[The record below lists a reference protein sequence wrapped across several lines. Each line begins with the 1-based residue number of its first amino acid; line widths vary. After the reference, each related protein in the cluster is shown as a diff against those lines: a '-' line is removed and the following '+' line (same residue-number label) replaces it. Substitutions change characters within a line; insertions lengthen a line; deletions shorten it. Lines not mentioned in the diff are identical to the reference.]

1 MQELIIQTQNKTRF
15 LTLNRPEKRNAL
27 NYNLMKSL
35 SQAISEANND
45 PEVKVIVIN
54 STSDKAFC
62 AGLDLKELKE
72 FIDNGKTRE
81 YFQAFSEII
90 LALEDGIKP
99 TISVVRG
106 YALAGGCG
114 IAVGCDITI
123 ASVNSKF
130 GIPEINIDM
139 WPMIISYP
147 LLKFIS
153 PKKVLEL
160 SLTGRIIEAKEAKE
174 IGMVSFLLEDNEL
187 DNFLSQILENLSSRE
202 LLTLKMGKEA
212 FGFLIQDNYNEKI
225 KYLREM
231 SAILANFSK
240 HKIEKIL
247 KT

>member
-1 MQELIIQTQNKTRF
+1 MQELIIQTQNKIRF

-27 NYNLMKSL
+27 NYNLMKTL
-35 SQAISEANND
+35 SQAIREANND
-45 PEVKVIVIN
+45 PEIKVIVIN

-62 AGLDLKELKE
+62 SGLDLKELKE

-90 LALEDGIKP
+90 LALEDSIKP

-147 LLKFIS
+147 LLKFIP

-174 IGMVSFLLEDNEL
+174 I
-187 DNFLSQILENLSSRE
+187 
-202 LLTLKMGKEA
+202 
-212 FGFLIQDNYNEKI
+212 
-225 KYLREM
+225 
-231 SAILANFSK
+231 
-240 HKIEKIL
+240 
-247 KT
+247 

>member
-1 MQELIIQTQNKTRF
+1 MQELIIQTQNKIRF

-27 NYNLMKSL
+27 NYNLMKTL
-35 SQAISEANND
+35 SQAIREANND
-45 PEVKVIVIN
+45 PEIKVIVIN

-62 AGLDLKELKE
+62 SGLDLKELKE

-90 LALEDGIKP
+90 LALEDSIKP

-114 IAVGCDITI
+114 IAIGCDITI

-174 IGMVSFLLEDNEL
+174 IGMVSFILEDNEL

-231 SAILANFSK
+231 SAILANSSK
-240 HKIEKIL
+240 DKIEKIL
-247 KT
+247 KN